1 MWLAVIIFMSSPLL
15 IFTLYSTLKTKKQS
29 SLSRYRPFLEG
40 PVSQLVNAS
49 GAQTFVFSKTL
60 IGMSVCSVK
69 LLTRKGNEGTHV
81 ILQ

>member
-1 MWLAVIIFMSSPLL
+1 MAGSHYLYVLPSVNI
-15 IFTLYSTLKTKKQS
+15 YSTQYFKKKKS
-29 SLSRYRPFLEG
+29 SLSRYGPFLEG

-69 LLTRKGNEGTHV
+69 ASN
-81 ILQ
+81 